1 MTRNEE
7 DVEFVKGRHVALR
20 DPRWQWGGFYT
31 FLSVWCW
38 LTFAE
43 IGYTDVQGNFK
54 ESQFRIGFTN
64 TGQSTRFFVKVSS
77 SFDYP
82 SFSYVADLDV
92 NAKSVSIEDLILSAR
107 VCGVALLAKH
117 LPEINAKKAAFL
129 ETVN

>member
-1 MTRNEE
+1 MTRNEQ
-7 DVEFVKGRHVALR
+7 DVKFAKEGHVALN
-20 DPRWQWGGFYT
+20 DPRWQWGEFYT

-38 LTFAE
+38 LPFAE
-43 IGYTDVQGNFK
+43 IGYTDVKGNFK
-54 ESQFRIGFTN
+54 EAQAKIGFTN

-82 SFSYVADLDV
+82 PFCFLADLDV

-129 ETVN
+129 KTLD